1 MLDPNLGEVSDFLYH
16 ECELLDSGQ
25 FSAWLDLFTPDA
37 VYWVPLAQ
45 GQADPDSDFSLIY
58 EDVLLLRMRIERM
71 QHPAAHG
78 MEPPPRTSRVI
89 GNIRVRD
96 GEKGQLEATARFTL
110 FEAEDGRHRIFAGR
124 YQFLLERRDQFRISR
139 KRVDLVNSDAP
150 FESIQVIF

>member
-1 MLDPNLGEVSDFLYH
+1 
-16 ECELLDSGQ
+16 
-25 FSAWLDLFTPDA
+25 
-37 VYWVPLAQ
+37 
-45 GQADPDSDFSLIY
+45 
-58 EDVLLLRMRIERM
+58 
-71 QHPAAHG
+71 